1 MKKILAIQAN
11 ALNSINTITDTTLLL
26 AREAQK
32 RSYHIYWYQTKD
44 LKFIKGQVYAEAKKV
59 IFFENK
65 KKFFKIRY
73 QKNKRIGDFTKII
86 FKCKKL

>member
-11 ALNSINTITDTTLLL
+11 ALNSINAITDTTLLL

-44 LKFIKGQVYAEAKKV
+44 LKFIKGHDAEAKK
-59 IFFENK
+59 
-65 KKFFKIRY
+65 
-73 QKNKRIGDFTKII
+73 
-86 FKCKKL
+86 